1 MIPIFFDDPT
11 LGSDMERVSQIFVS
25 DKAGRQSHKKDTFFV
40 RRTDSSINCQSS
52 LPFIAILLDLNHD
65 GKRKL
70 KVTFEQNPDNDRC
83 LRIYASGLDEKT
95 FPFLHPGIAR
105 LLQDLISKPKEP
117 TSGARL
123 RARVKYGRTAKV
135 SHMRWEDQNVG

>member
-1 MIPIFFDDPT
+1 
-11 LGSDMERVSQIFVS
+11 MERVSQIFVS
-25 DKAGRQSHKKDTFFV
+25 DKAGQQSHEKDTFFIK
-40 RRTDSSINCQSS
+40 RKGNSINCQSP

-70 KVTFEQNPDNDRC
+70 KVTFEEKPADDQC

-95 FPFLHPGIAR
+95 FSFLRPDIAR
-105 LLQDLISKPKEP
+105 LLQALILKPKEP

-123 RARVKYGRTAKV
+123 RARVKYGRTARA